1 MLDIQRAPRR
11 KEEIEI
17 INNLQLTII
26 LLKGSLFVV
35 Q

>member
-1 MLDIQRAPRR
+1 MLDIQRATRR

-26 LLKGSLFVV
+26 LLEGSLFVV
-35 Q
+35 

>member
-26 LLKGSLFVV
+26 LLEGSLFVV
-35 Q
+35 

>member
-1 MLDIQRAPRR
+1 MLDIQRATRR